1 MRFLLKVMEFVGLM
15 LLALGG
21 GAIDSAPVLGLV
33 IAFGGLGIAVSG
45 FSVEDLIYD
54 R

>member
-1 MRFLLKVMEFVGLM
+1 MRLVIKVTEFVGLM

-33 IAFGGLGIAVSG
+33 VAFGGLGIAVSG
-45 FSVEDLIYD
+45 FSTEDLIYD

>member
-1 MRFLLKVMEFVGLM
+1 MRFALKVTEFVGLM

-21 GAIDSAPVLGLV
+21 GALDSAPILGLV
-33 IAFGGLGIAVSG
+33 VAFGGLGIAIAG
-45 FSVEDLIYD
+45 FSTEDLIYD